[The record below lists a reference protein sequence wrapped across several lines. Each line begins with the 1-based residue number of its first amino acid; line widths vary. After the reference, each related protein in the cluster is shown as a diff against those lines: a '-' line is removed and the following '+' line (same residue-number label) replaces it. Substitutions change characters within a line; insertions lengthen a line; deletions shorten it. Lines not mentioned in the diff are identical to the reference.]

1 MLFGKSGRGLVRAA
15 LMLLVTGALSN
26 LVTGSATAELIGH
39 WTLDDGLS
47 DPGAMI
53 AVDSSGKGHDGELTD
68 FLLDPLWVDGKY
80 GGALNFGA
88 ELGAIVAD
96 MGDDL
101 PLDNEPRTVAAWINL
116 DFPAQA
122 FFASYGAGGAGRQFN
137 IGVEDNGGIPNIRL
151 RHGGGNMFFQEE
163 VLEAEWN
170 HVAAVVPDGA
180 VVTADVLMYLNGEEV
195 ISENPTNVVLATALS
210 SFVIGGKW
218 DVAANRAFEGLVDDV
233 RVFNEALDQ
242 QAIQAIMAGAG
253 LEPPGDPGD
262 FNLDGTVDVNDFMI
276 MAANFNGK
284 FPAKESFSKGDFDL
298 NTRVNLKDF
307 LDFRKLFHAQ
317 QGVAAA
323 SVPEPS
329 TFTLLGLAGTLLLTV
344 GSRYFAAR
352 KVRPRCRRIVISA

>member
-1 MLFGKSGRGLVRAA
+1 MLLGKSGRGLVRAA

-68 FLLDPLWVDGKY
+68 FLLDPFWVDGKY
-80 GGALNFGA
+80 GGALNFAG

-101 PLDNEPRTVAAWINL
+101 ALDNEPRTVAAWINL

-122 FFASYGAGGAGRQFN
+122 FFASYGVGGAGRQFN

-151 RHGGGNMFFQEE
+151 RHGVGSMFFQEE
-163 VLEAEWN
+163 VLVGEWN

-180 VVTADVLMYLNGEEV
+180 VVTGDILMYLNGEEV
-195 ISENPTNVVLATALS
+195 ISENPTDVVLATALS

-233 RVFNEALDQ
+233 WVFNEALDQ
-242 QAIQAIMAGAG
+242 QAIQAIMAG
-253 LEPPGDPGD
+253 PPGNPGD
-262 FNLDGTVDVNDFMI
+262 FNSDGNIDMADFLIMAENFNEKFPFAEAITKGDVN
-276 MAANFNGK
+276 
-284 FPAKESFSKGDFDL
+284 GD
-298 NTRVNLKDF
+298 TRVNLKDF
-307 LDFRKLFHAQ
+307 LALRNLFNAPPAAGQ
-317 QGVAAA
+317 AA

-329 TFTLLGLAGTLLLTV
+329 SLMLLSLAACGLLFG
-344 GSRYFAAR
+344 
-352 KVRPRCRRIVISA
+352 RRRRR